1 MQLVATVLVRGCLL
15 LYIFMLA
22 TTSALAQKP
31 LIIGTSYKQLFSTPE
46 QNGTLDNIAREAF
59 ARIGIPVEL
68 PFLPAERSLLA
79 ANSGIHDGELNRI
92 VNLEKNYPNL
102 VRVEE
107 SMMTFRFVAFTKN
120 CNVQTSSWSAFIPYR
135 VGIIKGWKILEDN
148 TGILPQVT
156 YVNSA
161 QQLFTQLDKGRIDIA
176 LYGELLGYAQL
187 HSMGID
193 DFTVLQPPLAEREM
207 YMYLH
212 KKHRTLVPLVA
223 GALRS
228 MKEDG
233 TYGRLFVKATNHLS
247 R

>member
-1 MQLVATVLVRGCLL
+1 MLLVVKVLIRGCLL

-22 TTSALAQKP
+22 TTSALAQNP
-31 LIIGTSYKQLFSTPE
+31 LIIGTSYKLLFSTPE
-46 QNGTLDNIAREAF
+46 QDGTLDNIAREAF

-92 VNLEKNYPNL
+92 ANLEKNYPNL

-120 CNVQTSSWSAFIPYR
+120 CNVQISSWSAFIPYR

-148 TGILPQVT
+148 TGKLPQVT

-187 HSMGID
+187 HAMGID

-212 KKHRTLVPLVA
+212 KKHKTLAPLVA

-233 TYGRLFVKATNHLS
+233 TYNRLFMKATNHLS